1 MVLFVNVSKKNQP
14 GEYLMIRSLL
24 INSVILL
31 ILIGCHK
38 KMSSEK
44 QVRDGIE
51 LLYGKINKEQLYF
64 DYPEWKLVEDTYRP
78 DSTIM
83 KELQNKAQQVDI
95 IVFLGTWCSDSEI
108 QVPAFFK
115 ILDDLGIETSERLS
129 IWAVDRKKQ
138 LDHSLPETYNINRV
152 PTFII
157 EAGGQEIGR
166 IVESPES
173 SLEQDLLRI
182 LSKNE

>member
-1 MVLFVNVSKKNQP
+1 
-14 GEYLMIRSLL
+14 MIRSLL
-24 INSVILL
+24 INVFILL
-31 ILIGCHK
+31 ILIGCQK

-51 LLYGKINKEQLYF
+51 LLYGKISKEQLYF

-83 KELQNKAQQVDI
+83 KKLHSSAKQVDLLI
-95 IVFLGTWCSDSEI
+95 FLGTWCSDSEI
-108 QVPAFFK
+108 HVPAFFK
-115 ILDDLGIETSERLS
+115 ILDNLGIETSERLS

-138 LDHSLPETYNINRV
+138 LDNALPETYNITHV

-157 EAGGQEIGR
+157 EEEGQEIGR

-173 SLEQDLLRI
+173 SLEQDLLKI
-182 LSKNE
+182 LSKTE